1 MQVLLAIFIQR
12 VAETVDTQERIKTAV
27 ANVLEQD
34 QRLVFAYIYGSF
46 ARAEAFR
53 DIDVGVYLRDPEE
66 DPFGVS
72 FDVKERVSRSLQG
85 IGIDTDADL
94 FDVKILNGAPFTFL
108 KRVFIEGLLMLD
120 RDPELRTDL
129 IEHVSMKY
137 RECAGLMAEASLL

>member
-53 DIDVGVYLRDPEE
+53 DIDVGVYL
-66 DPFGVS
+66 
-72 FDVKERVSRSLQG
+72 KENP
-85 IGIDTDADL
+85 DE
-94 FDVKILNGAPFTFL
+94 KILPGAGKQRRFRGFHHCDP
-108 KRVFIEGLLMLD
+108 GLRIAKVNLQ
-120 RDPELRTDL
+120 RTW
-129 IEHVSMKY
+129 
-137 RECAGLMAEASLL
+137 

>member
-1 MQVLLAIFIQR
+1 M
-12 VAETVDTQERIKTAV
+12 DTQERIKTAV

-72 FDVKERVSRSLQG
+72 FDVAERVNRYLLEIRSRHREISVLLKENR
-85 IGIDTDADL
+85 DE
-94 FDVKILNGAPFTFL
+94 KILPGAGKQGRFRGVHHCDP
-108 KRVFIEGLLMLD
+108 GLRIAKVNLQS
-120 RDPELRTDL
+120 TW
-129 IEHVSMKY
+129 
-137 RECAGLMAEASLL
+137 

>member
-1 MQVLLAIFIQR
+1 MQEFLAIFIQR
-12 VAETVDTQERIKTAV
+12 VAETVDTQGRIKTAV

-72 FDVKERVSRSLQG
+72 FDVAERVNRYLLEIRSRHREISVLLKENR
-85 IGIDTDADL
+85 DE
-94 FDVKILNGAPFTFL
+94 KILPGAGKQRRFRGFHHCDP
-108 KRVFIEGLLMLD
+108 GLRIAKVNLQS
-120 RDPELRTDL
+120 TW
-129 IEHVSMKY
+129 
-137 RECAGLMAEASLL
+137 

>member
-94 FDVKILNGAPFTFL
+94 FDVKF
-108 KRVFIEGLLMLD
+108 
-120 RDPELRTDL
+120 
-129 IEHVSMKY
+129 
-137 RECAGLMAEASLL
+137 

>member
-1 MQVLLAIFIQR
+1 M
-12 VAETVDTQERIKTAV
+12 
-27 ANVLEQD
+27 
-34 QRLVFAYIYGSF
+34 FAYIYGSF